1 MQTDRLILR
10 RLTEADIDFMAEML
24 ADAEVMRYYPSTL
37 DRSGAEKW
45 IARQLA
51 RYEKCRFGPMLALL
65 RDTDEPIGQIGLAI
79 QTVDGVDETEV
90 GYILH
95 KRFWGKGYATE
106 GARACVESARRLG
119 MERIIALI
127 RPENGPSMRVAH
139 RLGMEFE
146 KMARFANLPHNVMVQ
161 K

>member
-1 MQTDRLILR
+1 
-10 RLTEADIDFMAEML
+10 MAEML
-24 ADAEVMRYYPSTL
+24 GDAEVMRYYPSTL
-37 DRSGAEKW
+37 DRSAAEKW
-45 IARQLA
+45 IERQIA
-51 RYEKCRFGPMLALL
+51 RYEKHGFGPMLALL
-65 RDTDEPIGQIGLAI
+65 GDTGEPIGQIGLAV
-79 QTVDGVDETEV
+79 QTVEAAEETEV

-106 GARACVESARRLG
+106 GARACVESARRMG

-127 RPENGPSMRVAH
+127 RPENGPSMRVAY